1 MSYTNRTFSV
11 AKKSFDDYSLVYLTW
26 SRYENDWPS
35 TMHFHSF
42 TEFMYIVS
50 GTGTLHLDGSSQ
62 PLREGDLVVICPSTP
77 HTETSQ
83 TKNCLEY
90 YIFAVENISFENA
103 DTERVGGVFHLNIDD
118 LDDRRALLQR
128 FKRAE
133 SELTNQKLYYEVYV
147 QSLINETLV
156 YILRKIEAKDVKADN
171 LNVPS
176 ECAFVKRYIDLHF
189 SEKITLDE
197 IARKTF
203 FSKFYII
210 HSFKKQYGTTPIQYL
225 LDKRLTEAAS
235 LLENTNLS
243 VTDITIGV
251 GFSSASQLA
260 KAFREKYGLTPQ
272 QYRARTKRAGSLIN
286 MTPPPQTVRTHG
298 ESSRGR

>member
-50 GTGTLHLDGSSQ
+50 GTGTLHLDGGSQ

-128 FKRAE
+128 FKR
-133 SELTNQKLYYEVYV
+133 
-147 QSLINETLV
+147 
-156 YILRKIEAKDVKADN
+156 R
-171 LNVPS
+171 
-176 ECAFVKRYIDLHF
+176 
-189 SEKITLDE
+189 
-197 IARKTF
+197 
-203 FSKFYII
+203 
-210 HSFKKQYGTTPIQYL
+210 
-225 LDKRLTEAAS
+225 
-235 LLENTNLS
+235 
-243 VTDITIGV
+243 
-251 GFSSASQLA
+251 
-260 KAFREKYGLTPQ
+260 
-272 QYRARTKRAGSLIN
+272 RAN
-286 MTPPPQTVRTHG
+286 
-298 ESSRGR
+298 

>member
-11 AKKSFDDYSLVYLTW
+11 AKKSFDDYNLVYLTW

-42 TEFMYIVS
+42 TEFMYIVN
-50 GTGTLHLDGSSQ
+50 GEGMLHLEGESR
-62 PLREGDLVVICPSTP
+62 PLNEGDMVIICPSTH

-90 YIFAVENISFENA
+90 YIFAIENITFNEEDRDNGIFMINISDA
-103 DTERVGGVFHLNIDD
+103 DERK
-118 LDDRRALLQR
+118 ALLSR

-133 SELTNQKLYYEVYV
+133 TELANQLPHYEVLV

-156 YILRKIEAKDVKADN
+156 SILRKIEAKDVKLEGKD
-171 LNVPS
+171 VPS
-176 ECAFVKRYIDLHF
+176 ECAFVQRYIDMHF

-210 HSFKKQYGTTPIQYL
+210 HSFKKQYNITPIQYL
-225 LDKRLTEAAS
+225 LDKRLSEAAT
-235 LLENTNLS
+235 LLQTTNLS
-243 VTDITIGV
+243 VTDITISV

-260 KAFREKYGLTPQ
+260 KAFKEKYGATPQ
-272 QYRARTKRAGSLIN
+272 QYRTMAKKDF
-286 MTPPPQTVRTHG
+286 TPLFN
-298 ESSRGR
+298 

>member
-11 AKKSFDDYSLVYLTW
+11 AKKSFDDYNLVYLTW

-42 TEFMYIVS
+42 TEFMYIVN
-50 GTGTLHLDGSSQ
+50 GEGMLHLEGESR
-62 PLREGDLVVICPSTP
+62 PLNEGDMVIICPSTP

-90 YIFAVENISFENA
+90 YIFAIENITFNEEDRDNGIFMINISDA
-103 DTERVGGVFHLNIDD
+103 DERK
-118 LDDRRALLQR
+118 ALLSR

-133 SELTNQKLYYEVYV
+133 TELANQLPHYEVLV

-156 YILRKIEAKDVKADN
+156 SILRKIEAKDVKPEGKD
-171 LNVPS
+171 VPS
-176 ECAFVKRYIDLHF
+176 ECAFVKRYIDMHF

-210 HSFKKQYGTTPIQYL
+210 HSFKKQYNITPIQYL
-225 LDKRLTEAAS
+225 LDKRLSEAAT
-235 LLENTNLS
+235 LLQTTNLS
-243 VTDITIGV
+243 VTDITISV

-260 KAFREKYGLTPQ
+260 KAFKEKYGATPQ
-272 QYRARTKRAGSLIN
+272 QYRTMAKKDF
-286 MTPPPQTVRTHG
+286 TPLFN
-298 ESSRGR
+298 